1 MSIKPNSILL
11 VIIAAAA
18 VLIYS
23 SLYVVPE
30 YEQAIKTRLGEV
42 VGEPVTEPGLH
53 FKVPFLE
60 EVRFLDK
67 RILTWDGTEEQV
79 PTRDKKIIFV
89 DTTARWRIVDPI
101 KFLQTVH
108 SEFQAKVRIG
118 SIIDGETKNVVSKYD
133 LVETVRS
140 TNRILEQR
148 KAQDQKRSED
158 EQEKITGEIV
168 EISVGREKLSELI
181 VENSRRE
188 INDMGIELID
198 VLIRRI
204 AYQKDVEQKV
214 YDRMVS
220 ERTRIA
226 EKIRSIGKGEAAKIK
241 GTMNLDLKQIQ
252 SDAARRSK
260 EITGKA
266 DAEAIKIFADALN
279 QDPDFYQFIRSLEV
293 YKSIFKKKGALVLS
307 TNSELFKGLESAKKI
322 GQ

>member
-1 MSIKPNSILL
+1 MNRNSL
-11 VIIAAAA
+11 IIAALAL
-18 VLIYS
+18 VGILVYS
-23 SLYVVPE
+23 SVYVVQE
-30 YEQAIKTRLGEV
+30 FQQAIKTRLGQV

-53 FKVPFLE
+53 FKMPFIE

-67 RILTWDGTEEQV
+67 RILTLDGTEEQV

-101 KFLQTVH
+101 KFLQTVQ

-133 LVETVRS
+133 LAETVRS

-148 KAQDQKRSED
+148 KEQDQKRTDD

-168 EISVGREKLSELI
+168 EISVGREKLSKLI

-204 AYQKDVEQKV
+204 AYQKKVEQKV
-214 YDRMVS
+214 YDRMIS

-279 QDPDFYQFIRSLEV
+279 QDPEFYQFIRSLEV
-293 YKSIFKKKGALVLS
+293 YKNIFKKKGSLVLS
-307 TNSELFKGLESAKKI
+307 TNSELFKGLESAKNI

>member
-1 MSIKPNSILL
+1 MTRSN
-11 VIIAAAA
+11 IIVA
-18 VLIYS
+18 VVALIGALIYS
-23 SLYVVPE
+23 STYVVRE
-30 YEQAIKTRLGEV
+30 YQQAIKTRLGEI

-53 FKVPFLE
+53 FKMPFIE

-89 DTTARWRIVDPI
+89 DTTARWRIVDPV
-101 KFLQTVH
+101 KFLQTVR

-118 SIIDGETKNVVSKYD
+118 SIIDGETKSVVSNND

-148 KAQDQKRSED
+148 KQHDQKRSDD

-188 INDMGIELID
+188 VGDMGIELID

-204 AYQKDVEQKV
+204 AYQKKVEQKV
-214 YDRMVS
+214 YDRMIS

-241 GTMNLDLKQIQ
+241 GTMNLDLKEIQ

-279 QDPDFYQFIRSLEV
+279 QDPDFYQFIRSMEV
-293 YKSIFKKKGALVLS
+293 YKNIFKKKGALVLS
-307 TNSELFKGLESAKKI
+307 TQSELFKGLESAKNI

>member
-1 MSIKPNSILL
+1 MNRNSLIIAVAALVGILL
-11 VIIAAAA
+11 
-18 VLIYS
+18 YS
-23 SLYVVPE
+23 SVYVVQE
-30 YEQAIKTRLGEV
+30 FQQAIKTRLGEV

-53 FKVPFLE
+53 FKMPFVE

-118 SIIDGETKNVVSKYD
+118 SIIDGETKSVVSKYD

-148 KAQDQKRSED
+148 KAQDQKRNED

-214 YDRMVS
+214 YDRMIS

-241 GTMNLDLKQIQ
+241 GTMNLDLKEIQ

-279 QDPDFYQFIRSLEV
+279 QDPEFYQFIRSLEV
-293 YKSIFKKKGALVLS
+293 YKSIFQKKGALVLS
-307 TNSELFKGLESAKKI
+307 TNSELFKGLESAKNI